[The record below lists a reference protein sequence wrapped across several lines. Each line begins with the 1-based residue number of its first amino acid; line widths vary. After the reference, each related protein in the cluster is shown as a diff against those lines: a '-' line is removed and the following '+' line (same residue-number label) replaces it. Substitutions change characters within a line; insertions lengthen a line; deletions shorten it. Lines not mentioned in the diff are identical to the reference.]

1 MAGFVACLVLFLP
14 FRGVCEGSKE
24 LNSNNSQS
32 TELYICNDFATHC
45 NSSAGLRSQFAAYDD
60 AQSAADV
67 DRLYFKVKSGE
78 AVYFGFRGGGI
89 TNPASPARHIV
100 YRIKNEA
107 GTIVKAEANLP
118 TSGTGFITTLAQAN
132 AGPNQLLAVPGSGY
146 DAIVFSPSAAGLY
159 YIEFTI
165 RRDDNN
171 NVYVGHCELVLF
183 DLTVATSATLT
194 PKPGRLYSKCWQFY
208 ETANY
213 YGSNYVISNDSI
225 ITSAVFSNMS
235 GGHWNQYC
243 NQTGCGN
250 NPNTWLTSR
259 KSLYQQQA
267 LYPDYKI
274 FLNSPDPELFPP
286 AVVLGAFVAP
296 LPYGIQDCLTGHIL
310 FHIKVNKPGNVELTL
325 TFPSP
330 YQPRVYNT
338 AVVTGDNT
346 IDWDGL
352 DGTSPVPLVVPNNT
366 PIQFTVEYINGLT
379 NLPLYDVE
387 ANTSGFT
394 VGIVSP
400 SGAAPSVYWDDTNIP
415 GGGTNTGTA
424 GCVSPPGCH
433 AWSDG
438 DLHTMNTW
446 WYNVSTSTVPVTI
459 YAFRGPA
466 NLSILQEPPQAF
478 CANTGNHVYS
488 VTPDP
493 NTDIYH
499 WSYTPSTGVTINQL
513 TPGSY
518 QVTVTFGPGAS
529 SGTLSVYGSNTN
541 CNMNSQPAT
550 LPITIYPLPVPTIS
564 GPATACTGQTGAVY
578 TTEASKTNYQW
589 SVSPGGFPTGG
600 GGLTNNSVTVT
611 WTTAGPQTVSVNYQ
625 NPVSFCAAA
634 TPTVKNVT
642 VYSRP
647 TPTVSGPTVACIGS
661 TVTYTT
667 ESSRQ
672 NYLWT
677 VSPGGTPV
685 GGVNGNTLTVNWI
698 TAGAQ
703 YVTVTYADPLTGCTA
718 ASPTQLD
725 VQVNTLPTPTFT
737 SGPASACLG
746 VPGNV
751 YTTQAGMSN
760 YIWNVTGGFITIG
773 GGSNDATATV
783 TWNSTGPQSI
793 SVNYSYVGST
803 CVSTGPAV
811 MSVFVKTPP
820 SPSFLSGD
828 TDPCE
833 ATSNHVYTT
842 QPGMQFYAWTIF
854 GGFIASGGG
863 PGDATA
869 TVTWTTPGAGWIA
882 VNYTDPATGCT
893 AALPATF
900 TVTVH
905 PRPVPSFLSGDLS
918 PCLNSPGH
926 VYTTQA
932 GMSGY
937 TWGITGGT
945 ITLGGQG
952 GDNQATVTWSAT
964 GPQSISVSY
973 TDPAT
978 GCTAAGP
985 TFYPV
990 NVLDLPVPSFI
1001 SGDAGACKNS
1011 PGHLYVTQA
1020 GMSGYTWNL
1029 TGGTINLGGQ
1039 GGDNQASV
1047 TWSTPGPQTI
1057 SVGYTDP
1064 ATTCTSAAPAV
1075 FPVTVYELPVPTITG
1090 ASAACLNVAGYLYQ
1104 TEANMSGYSWNVP
1117 GGTVTPGPTPDIISV
1132 TWTSTGP
1139 HTMSVT
1145 YTDNNG
1151 CNPAAPTTKVV
1162 NVNLLPVPGLTGQ
1175 SPVCTGIPTVYST
1188 ETGMSGYT
1196 WTVSPGGTITGG
1208 GSDTDPTVTVV
1219 WNTSGNQ
1226 HVSVNY
1232 LLGTGCTAAVPTD
1245 LAVTVNTSTPPEI
1258 TQVPNGQVCATAT
1271 GTYSTQGGMNA
1282 YAWTVSPGGTPLT
1295 PLNGNIISVLW
1306 NTPGPQWVSVNFT
1319 NTESCRAPAPT
1330 VADLTVNPLP
1340 VTAITPAAG
1349 PDCDAIPHLYSN
1361 PPDPACTFT
1370 WSIQPSAM
1378 GTVSAGQGTSDATI
1392 SWQFPGQATV
1402 GVTAVNNTTGCTTS
1416 ASVSTTVYPTPNPV
1430 FTPCFDL
1437 VTTPG
1442 ARKIIL
1448 RGASPFLPAQGVY
1461 AGNRVSLNAATG
1473 LYEFNPAGAA
1483 PGAYPVV
1490 YTYTNTYGCPASPPA
1505 VTITVQ
1511 AVAFTCGSLLTD
1523 VRDGRQYATSLI
1535 GGKCWMKEDL
1545 AFGTGITAGMSST
1558 DNCIEEKYCPPG
1570 TPDCEAAPGHYQ
1582 WDELMR
1588 YGYTY
1593 GSQGIC
1599 PPEWHVPAEAE
1610 WMAMQAALEP
1620 NINPPDGVAG
1630 SFLKDPYPVNGFGA
1644 LLSGMLYYDR
1654 LWSYNSGDVT
1664 GTMFWTSAVY
1674 DANRVMARGV
1684 NNFNPSTSRYPAS
1697 RADAFPVRCVK
1708 D

>member
-1 MAGFVACLVLFLP
+1 MLLP
-14 FRGVCEGSKE
+14 SRGVCEGSKE
-24 LNSNNSQS
+24 LNSNNNQS
-32 TELYICNDFATHC
+32 TELYICNDFAAHC
-45 NSSAGLRSQFAAYDD
+45 TSSAGLRSQFAAYDD

-67 DRLYFKVKSGE
+67 DRLYFKVKAGE

-100 YRIKNEA
+100 YRIKDFA
-107 GTIVKAEANLP
+107 GGIAKAEANLP
-118 TSGTGFITTLAQAN
+118 TSGTGFITNLAQAN

-146 DAIVFSPSAAGLY
+146 DAIVFTPAAAGTY
-159 YIEFTI
+159 YIEFSI
-165 RRDDNN
+165 RRDDNSN
-171 NVYVGHCELVLF
+171 IYVGHCELVLF

-213 YGSNYVISNDSI
+213 YGTNYVISNDSI
-225 ITSAVFSNMS
+225 ITSTIFSNMS

-250 NPNTWLTSR
+250 DPNNWLTSR
-259 KSLYQQQA
+259 KSLPNQQA

-296 LPYGIQDCLTGHIL
+296 MPYGVQDCLTGHIL

-346 IDWDGL
+346 IDWDGY
-352 DGTSPVPLVVPNNT
+352 DGTSPVPLLVPNNT

-400 SGAAPSVYWDDTNIP
+400 AGAPPSVFWDDTSIP
-415 GGGTNTGTA
+415 GGTSNTATA
-424 GCVSPPGCH
+424 GCVSPPACH
-433 AWSDG
+433 PWSDG

-446 WYNVSTSTVPVTI
+446 WFNVSTSTAPATVYV
-459 YAFRGPA
+459 FRGPA

-478 CANTGNHVYS
+478 CANTGNHVFS

-493 NTDIYH
+493 NTDVYH

-518 QVTVTFGPGAS
+518 QVTVTFGPGAT

-541 CNMNSQPAT
+541 CNMNSQPAS
-550 LPITIYPLPVPTIS
+550 LPITIYPLPTPTIA
-564 GPATACTGQTGAVY
+564 GPASACTGQTGVTY
-578 TTEASKTNYQW
+578 TTEAGKNSYQW
-589 SVSPGGFPTGG
+589 VVSAGGLPTAGG
-600 GGLTNNSVTVT
+600 GPLNNFVTVT
-611 WTTAGPQTVSVNYQ
+611 WLTAGPQTVSVNYQ

-642 VYSRP
+642 VHSRP
-647 TPTVSGPTVACIGS
+647 VPTLGGPSMACIGS

-667 ESSRQ
+667 EAGQSSYAWNFSSGGALAGGGTSTSNTISITWGTVGLQ
-672 NYLWT
+672 WVT
-677 VSPGGTPV
+677 VSYTDPV
-685 GGVNGNTLTVNWI
+685 
-698 TAGAQ
+698 
-703 YVTVTYADPLTGCTA
+703 TGCQ
-718 ASPTQLD
+718 ASVPIQLD
-725 VQVNTLPTPTFT
+725 VTVNTLPSPSITG
-737 SGPASACLG
+737 GPGSACVG

-751 YTTQAGMSN
+751 YSTQTGMTN
-760 YIWNVTGGFITIG
+760 YSWTVTGGTITSG
-773 GGSNDATATV
+773 GGFFDPTATV
-783 TWNSTGPQSI
+783 TWNTTGPQSI
-793 SVNYSYVGST
+793 SVNYAYIGST
-803 CVSTGPAV
+803 CASTGPATMPV
-811 MSVFVKTPP
+811 TVKPLP
-820 SPSFLSGD
+820 VPSFLSG
-828 TDPCE
+828 PFEACE
-833 ATSNHVYTT
+833 YSSNNTYMT
-842 QPGMQFYAWTIF
+842 QPGMQGYVWTIS
-854 GGFIASGGG
+854 GGFFSIGGG
-863 PGDATA
+863 PGDAAA
-869 TVTWTTPGAGWIA
+869 TVTWTTPGTGWVA

-893 AALPATF
+893 AVQPVIRY
-900 TVTVH
+900 VTVYAL
-905 PRPVPSFLSGDLS
+905 PVPSFLSGDLT

-926 VYTTQA
+926 VYTTQS
-932 GMSGY
+932 GMTGY
-937 TWGITGGT
+937 SWTITGGD
-945 ITLGGQG
+945 ITLGGG
-952 GDNQATVTWSAT
+952 NTDASATVTWTAT
-964 GPQSISVSY
+964 GPQSLTVSY
-973 TDPAT
+973 TDPVT
-978 GCTAAGP
+978 GCTALIP
-985 TFYPV
+985 TPLSV
-990 NVLDLPVPSFI
+990 NVLDLPVPTFI
-1001 SGDAGACKNS
+1001 SGEPQACKS
-1011 PGHLYVTQA
+1011 APGHTYVTQP
-1020 GMSGYTWNL
+1020 GMTAYTWSL
-1029 TGGTINLGGQ
+1029 TGGTITAFGNA
-1039 GGDNQASV
+1039 GDDRAVV
-1047 TWSTPGPQTI
+1047 TWNTAGPQTI

-1064 ATTCTSAAPAV
+1064 ATTCTAAAPAV
-1075 FPVTVYELPVPTITG
+1075 YSVTVHELPVPTITG
-1090 ASAACLNVAGYLYQ
+1090 PAAACLNVPGSVYS
-1104 TEANMSGYSWNVP
+1104 TEANMSGYTWTVP

-1151 CNPAAPTTKVV
+1151 CTPAAPTTKLV

-1196 WTVSPGGTITGG
+1196 WSVSPGGTITLGG
-1208 GSDTDPTVTVV
+1208 QNGDATATVV
-1219 WNTSGNQ
+1219 WNTAGPQ
-1226 HVSVNY
+1226 HVYVNY
-1232 LLGTGCTAAVPTD
+1232 ALGTGCTAAIPTD
-1245 LAVTVNTSTPPEI
+1245 LPVTVNTSTPPVI
-1258 TQVPNGQVCATAT
+1258 TQLPDGQVCATAT
-1271 GTYSTQGGMNA
+1271 GTYTTQASMNA

-1295 PLNGNIISVLW
+1295 PLNGNTITVLW

-1319 NTESCRAPAPT
+1319 NNESCRAPTPT

-1340 VTAITPAAG
+1340 VTSVTAAAG

-1370 WSIQPSAM
+1370 WSILPAAM
-1378 GTVSAGQGTSDATI
+1378 GSVSAGQGTSDATI
-1392 SWQFPGQATV
+1392 LWQFPGQATV
-1402 GVTAVNNTTGCTTS
+1402 GVAAVNNTTGCTTS
-1416 ASVSTTVYPTPNPV
+1416 ASVATTVYPRPNPQ

-1448 RGASPFLPAQGVY
+1448 RGATPFLPGQGVY
-1461 AGNRVSLNAATG
+1461 SGNRVSLNAATG
-1473 LYEFNPAGAA
+1473 LFEFNPTGAS

-1490 YTYTNTYGCPASPPA
+1490 YTYTNTYGCPASPPS

-1570 TPDCEAAPGHYQ
+1570 TPDCESAAGHYQ
-1582 WDELMR
+1582 WDEVMR
-1588 YGYTY
+1588 YGFTY

-1620 NINPPDGVAG
+1620 NVNPPDGVAG
-1630 SFLKDPYPVNGFGA
+1630 SFLKDPYPVNGFRA
-1644 LLSGMLYYDR
+1644 LLSGLLYYDR

-1664 GTMFWTSAVY
+1664 GTMYWTSAVY
-1674 DANRVMARGV
+1674 DASRVMARGV
-1684 NNFNPSTSRYPAS
+1684 NNYNPSTSRYPAS